1 MTARDPAEP
10 VPLDAL
16 RELMKIIEGACR
28 QNVLPLLSN
37 LRRDAADPDTER
49 KAKIEAMG

>member
-10 VPLDAL
+10 VPLGDL
-16 RELMKIIEGACR
+16 RELMEIIEDVCR
-28 QNVLPLLSN
+28 RNALPLLSK
-37 LRRDAADPDTER
+37 LPRDEADPDTER